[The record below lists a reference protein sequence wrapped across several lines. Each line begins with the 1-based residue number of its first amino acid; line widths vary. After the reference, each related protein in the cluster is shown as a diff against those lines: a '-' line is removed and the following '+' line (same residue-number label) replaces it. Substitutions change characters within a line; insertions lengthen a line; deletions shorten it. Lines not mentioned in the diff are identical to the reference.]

1 MQKHFEKLQQEKED
15 AAMSKLQSLMPQLG
29 SIVRDLALKEV
40 DWNVD
45 KAALLLRRFQVSNAS
60 KLTLLQKV
68 MLMFTHQIFFQ
79 VTLPVHSVWP
89 LQFHWENVQE
99 SHREYIR
106 KQYFH

>member
-60 KLTLLQKV
+60 KLTLLQRV
-68 MLMFTHQIFFQ
+68 I
-79 VTLPVHSVWP
+79 P
-89 LQFHWENVQE
+89 LSFEVEHL
-99 SHREYIR
+99 SICLHLFGFIISDPSD
-106 KQYFH
+106 